1 MEPFMISNPSLLNCC
16 YCFQSLTIPVCQCDN
31 GHIVCSTCCP
41 KLRNKCN
48 KCSLSISSKRC
59 TAIEN
64 LLQSI
69 KISCPNAKLGCIE
82 KISYTRK
89 RKHEEECIY
98 DKCYCPI
105 SDCGFFASLEVLS
118 NHFSRKHKD
127 SQIKFSCGRSFIVPL
142 KSTDETIVLQEEND
156 GRLFILNHSIM
167 TLGNVVNICCIGPNT
182 LESEYNY
189 DILVKSEIGKLK
201 LQSFVKNVRRFTLG
215 TISSGSLVIPV
226 GSSSESLKLEICI
239 TSPMME
245 IHIRT
250 LTRVEFELRVKRSVT
265 IVNVKKMIHKKIGIR
280 VQDQSLI
287 FDGKQLDDNLTLAD
301 YNIQEKSIIYFVL
314 HLSGS

>member
-1 MEPFMISNPSLLNCC
+1 MEPFMISNPSLLDCC
-16 YCFQSLTIPVCQCDN
+16 YCFQSLTIPVFQCDN

-69 KISCPNAKLGCIE
+69 KISCPNAKLGCVE
-82 KISYTRK
+82 KISYSRK

-105 SDCGFFASLEVLS
+105 SGCGFFASLEVLS

-127 SQIKFSCGRSFIVPL
+127 SQIKFSFGHSFIVPL
-142 KSTDETIVLQEEND
+142 RSTDETIVLQEEND
-156 GRLFILNHSIM
+156 GKLFILNHSIM

-182 LESEYNY
+182 LESEYSY

-239 TSPMME
+239 TSPMMQ
-245 IHIRT
+245 IYGR
-250 LTRVEFELRVKRSVT
+250 
-265 IVNVKKMIHKKIGIR
+265 
-280 VQDQSLI
+280 
-287 FDGKQLDDNLTLAD
+287 NLTGRL
-301 YNIQEKSIIYFVL
+301 IPLKKSII
-314 HLSGS
+314 HLVIRLTGS